1 MKKPKFRH
9 ELKHYINVSDYFTI
23 KSRLKHIARLD
34 KFAGSDGTYKIRSLY
49 FDNPDN
55 KALMEKI
62 NGINHREKFRIRFYN
77 DDPSFIK
84 LEKKSKTNSLCSK
97 AAARV
102 TREQCERL
110 LEGDIEWLIA
120 SGNKLL
126 QELYAKMQYQ
136 LMQPKTVVD
145 YFREAY
151 IYEPGNVRI
160 TIDSKLKS
168 GLVSKDFFNPNLPT
182 MNITA
187 SGQIILEVKFDAFLP
202 ELIRDIIQTNER
214 RNTAISKY
222 AACRIYG

>member
-1 MKKPKFRH
+1 MKKQKFRH
-9 ELKHYINVSDYFTI
+9 ELKHYINISDYFAL

-34 KFAGSDGTYKIRSLY
+34 RFAGSDGTYKIRSLY

-62 NGINHREKFRIRFYN
+62 NGINNREKFRIRFYN

-84 LEKKSKTNSLCSK
+84 LEKKSKVNGLCTKK
-97 AAARV
+97 AATV
-102 TREQCERL
+102 TRVQCERL
-110 LEGDIEWLIA
+110 LEGDIAWLID

-126 QELYAKMQYQ
+126 QEIYDKIKYQ
-136 LMQPKTVVD
+136 LLRPKTVVD

-160 TIDSKLKS
+160 TIDSKLQS
-168 GLVSKDFFNPNLPT
+168 GLFSKDFFNPNLPT
-182 MNITA
+182 LAMTTG
-187 SGQIILEVKFDAFLP
+187 GQIILEVKFDEFLP

-214 RNTAISKY
+214 RSTAISKY